1 MKRRDCTTKSKKYV
15 HLSERDRYKIEG
27 LLEGKKDV
35 EEICDNIGTG
45 SVNDISGNQTRERSG
60 EYRTILARK
69 SNTGRIQRR
78 LIMTSKG
85 RNKERSLKIG
95 KDKDLEEY
103 IRNKILKDKF
113 SPDAII
119 GEIKLKGLVFKGII
133 CTKTVYNYIDAGLL
147 SGISNKDLWQ
157 KRDKKK
163 RKYKTISRVNTK
175 NRDCRSIEDRPE
187 KINNRLEYGHWEGDT
202 VKGPQGAKTG
212 LFTLTERKTREEIII
227 KLKQS
232 TQECIKEALDALE
245 KKYGS
250 RFKIKFKSVTFDN
263 GVEFLNWKYLEVSV
277 LVVGE
282 QRTTIYFA
290 HSYSSWER
298 GTNEN
303 QNRMIRRF
311 VPKGTDI
318 ADFSDEDIQ
327 WIEDWMNNYPRKI
340 LGYKTAKQVAEE
352 CLQSDSFGKR
362 SKVVAL

>member
-1 MKRRDCTTKSKKYV
+1 MKPKDCSTKSKKYV
-15 HLSERDRYKIEG
+15 HLSEKDRYKIEG
-27 LLEGKKDV
+27 LLEGDKDV
-35 EEICDNIGTG
+35 KEISIILRRDRSTIY
-45 SVNDISGNQTRERSG
+45 REIKRGKVS
-60 EYRTILARK
+60 
-69 SNTGRIQRR
+69 RIQPNFSLKEKYRAN
-78 LIMTSKG
+78 SAQADYDKQG
-85 RNKERSLKIG
+85 QNKERSLKIG
-95 KDKDLEEY
+95 NDRDLEDH

-147 SGISNKDLWQ
+147 SGISNKNLWQ

-163 RKYKTISRVNTK
+163 RKYKPVSRVNTK
-175 NRDCRSIEDRPE
+175 NRDCRSIEDRAQ
-187 KINNRLEYGHWEGDT
+187 KINNRFEYGHWEGDT

-245 KKYGS
+245 KKFGA

-263 GVEFLNWKYLEVSV
+263 GVEFLNWKYLEVSI
-277 LVVGE
+277 LITG
-282 QRTTIYFA
+282 QKRTTIYFA

-311 VPKGTDI
+311 IPKGTDI
-318 ADFSDEDIQ
+318 ADFSDKQIQ

-352 CLQSDSFGKR
+352 CLQSDSFCKR

>member
-1 MKRRDCTTKSKKYV
+1 MKPRDCNTKSKKYV
-15 HLSERDRYKIEG
+15 HLSEKDRYKIEG

-35 EEICDNIGTG
+35 EEISIILGCDRSTIYREINRGKVSRIQP
-45 SVNDISGNQTRERSG
+45 DFRER
-60 EYRTILARK
+60 EKYRA
-69 SNTGRIQRR
+69 NTAQADYDKQG
-78 LIMTSKG
+78 K
-85 RNKERSLKIG
+85 NKERSLKIG

-103 IRNKILKDKF
+103 IRNKILNDKF

-119 GEIKLKGLVFKGII
+119 GEIKLKGLVFKGMI

-147 SGISNKDLWQ
+147 SGVSNKNLWQ
-157 KRDKKK
+157 KKDKKK
-163 RKYKTISRVNTK
+163 QEYKKISRVNTK
-175 NRDCRSIEDRPE
+175 NRDCRSIEDRSE

-232 TQECIKEALDALE
+232 SQECIKEALDALE
-245 KKYGS
+245 KKFGS
-250 RFKIKFKSVTFDN
+250 RFKIKFKSITFDN

-277 LVVGE
+277 LVVGG

-303 QNRMIRRF
+303 HNRMIRRF
-311 VPKGTDI
+311 VCKGMDI
-318 ADFSDEDIQ
+318 ADFSDEEIQ

-340 LGYKTAKQVAEE
+340 LGYKTARQVAEE
-352 CLQSDSFGKR
+352 CLQSDSFCKR
-362 SKVVAL
+362 SKVVAV

>member
-1 MKRRDCTTKSKKYV
+1 MKPKDCTTKRKRFV
-15 HLSERDRYKIEG
+15 HLSEKDRFKIEG
-27 LLEGKKDV
+27 FFESNMGVDKIAKILGRDRSTIYHEK
-35 EEICDNIGTG
+35 NRGT
-45 SVNDISGNQTRERSG
+45 I
-60 EYRTILARK
+60 
-69 SNTGRIQRR
+69 RR
-78 LIMTSKG
+78 LGYDFIEKEVYRANVAQADYEKQG

-95 KDKDLEEY
+95 KDTDLEDH
-103 IRNKILKDKF
+103 IRNKILKDRF

-133 CTKTVYNYIDAGLL
+133 CTKTVYNYIDAGHF

-163 RKYKTISRVNTK
+163 RKYKTVSRVNTK

-202 VKGPQGAKTG
+202 VKGPQGAKAG

-227 KLKQS
+227 KLKQA

-245 KKYGS
+245 KKFGS
-250 RFKIKFKSVTFDN
+250 RFKIKFKSITFDN

-277 LVVGE
+277 LVVGG

-303 QNRMIRRF
+303 HNRMIRRF

-318 ADFSDEDIQ
+318 ADFSEEDIQ
-327 WIEDWMNNYPRKI
+327 WIEDWMNNYPRKL
-340 LGYKTAKQVAEE
+340 LGYKTARQVAEE
-352 CLQSDSFGKR
+352 CLQSDSFCKR

>member
-1 MKRRDCTTKSKKYV
+1 MKPKDCTTKGKKYV
-15 HLSERDRYKIEG
+15 HITERERYKIEG
-27 LLEGKKDV
+27 FLESKMGVDKIAELLGRDRSTIYHEK
-35 EEICDNIGTG
+35 IRGT
-45 SVNDISGNQTRERSG
+45 I
-60 EYRTILARK
+60 
-69 SNTGRIQRR
+69 RR
-78 LIMTSKG
+78 LGYDLVEKKVYRANVAQADYEKQG
-85 RNKERSLKIG
+85 KNKERSLKIG
-95 KDKDLEEY
+95 KDKDLEDY

-147 SGISNKDLWQ
+147 SGVSNKNLWQ
-157 KRDKKK
+157 KKDRKKQG
-163 RKYKTISRVNTK
+163 YKKVSRVNTK
-175 NRDCRSIEDRPE
+175 NRDCRSIEDRPQ
-187 KINNRLEYGHWEGDT
+187 KINNRVEYGHWEGDT

-232 TQECIKEALDALE
+232 SQECIKEALDALE
-245 KKYGS
+245 KKYGA

-303 QNRMIRRF
+303 HNRMIRRF
-311 VPKGTDI
+311 VHKGMDI

-340 LGYKTAKQVAEE
+340 LGYKTARQFAEE

>member
-1 MKRRDCTTKSKKYV
+1 MKPKDCTTKRKGFV
-15 HLSERDRYKIEG
+15 HLSERDRYKLEG
-27 LLEGKKDV
+27 LLDGKKEV
-35 EEICDNIGTG
+35 GEISIILRRDRSTIYREINRGKIKR
-45 SVNDISGNQTRERSG
+45 VQNDFRED
-60 EYRTILARK
+60 EQYRANSAQADYDK
-69 SNTGRIQRR
+69 Q
-78 LIMTSKG
+78 G

-95 KDKDLEEY
+95 KDKELEEY
-103 IRNKILKDKF
+103 IRDKILNDHF

-119 GEIKLKGLVFKGII
+119 GEIKAKGLKFKGII
-133 CTKTVYNYIDAGLL
+133 CTKTLYNYIDAGLL
-147 SGISNKDLWQ
+147 SGVSNKNLWQ
-157 KRDKKK
+157 KKDKKK
-163 RKYKTISRVNTK
+163 KKYNKVSRVNIK

-227 KLKQS
+227 KLRQS
-232 TQECIKEALDALE
+232 TQECIKEALDTLE
-245 KKYGS
+245 KKFGA
-250 RFKIKFKSVTFDN
+250 RFKIKFKSITFDN

-277 LVVGE
+277 LVVGG

-303 QNRMIRRF
+303 HNRMIRRF

-318 ADFSDEDIQ
+318 ADFSEEDIQ
-327 WIEDWMNNYPRKI
+327 WIEDWMNNYPRKL
-340 LGYKTAKQVAEE
+340 LGYKTARQVAEE
-352 CLQSDSFGKR
+352 CLQSDSFCKR

>member
-1 MKRRDCTTKSKKYV
+1 MKPKDCSTKSKKYV
-15 HLSERDRYKIEG
+15 HLSEKDRYKIEG
-27 LLEGKKDV
+27 LLEGDKDV
-35 EEICDNIGTG
+35 KEISIILRRDRSTIY
-45 SVNDISGNQTRERSG
+45 REIKRGKVS
-60 EYRTILARK
+60 
-69 SNTGRIQRR
+69 RIQSNFSLKEKYRAN
-78 LIMTSKG
+78 SAQADYDKQG
-85 RNKERSLKIG
+85 QNKERSLKIG
-95 KDKDLEEY
+95 NDRDLEDH

-119 GEIKLKGLVFKGII
+119 GEIKLKGLVFIGII

-147 SGISNKDLWQ
+147 SGISNKNLWQ

-163 RKYKTISRVNTK
+163 RKYKPVSRVNTK
-175 NRDCRSIEDRPE
+175 NRDCRSIEDRAQ
-187 KINNRLEYGHWEGDT
+187 KINNRFEYGHWEGDT

-245 KKYGS
+245 KKFGA

-303 QNRMIRRF
+303 HNRMIRRF
-311 VPKGTDI
+311 VPKGIDI

-327 WIEDWMNNYPRKI
+327 WIEDWMNNYPRRL
-340 LGYKTAKQVAEE
+340 LGYKTARQVAEE
-352 CLQSDSFGKR
+352 CLRSDSFCKI